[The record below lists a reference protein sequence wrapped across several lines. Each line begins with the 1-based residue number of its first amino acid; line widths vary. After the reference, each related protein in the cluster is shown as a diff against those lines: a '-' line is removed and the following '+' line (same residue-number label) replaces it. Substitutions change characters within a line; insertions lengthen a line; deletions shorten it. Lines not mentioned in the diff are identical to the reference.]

1 MIETVL
7 GPIPAEAAGRVSM
20 HDHLLTDARMLHAP
34 LSAERAAAPGL
45 PGPEAKVTIE
55 NLGFL
60 HWNQLAL
67 EDNLV
72 LDDAALATDELR
84 RAGALG
90 QGTMVDLT
98 SWGLGPSPA
107 ELPAIARAAGVNVV
121 AGVGVYIDRPHPE
134 WIARQSRE
142 ELVDTFI
149 RALDEELE
157 EGCGFR
163 AGIIGI
169 LGTGEPITD
178 SEMRVLLAAAE
189 AAGRT
194 GVAVTVRTDA
204 RTKPGL
210 ELLEAMAA
218 AGCPAE
224 QVIFGNVDEYIDL
237 AYHRELAAAGATL
250 EWCFGNEAGLR
261 PGLREPSDGERIAA
275 LVTLLAQ
282 DGMAERCVLGGSVW
296 TKTQLR
302 AFGGC
307 GYEHLLRNV
316 VPALQAGGVSE
327 AAVEAMLVSNPSRL
341 LDRIEVG
348 R

>member
-7 GPIPAEAAGRVSM
+7 GPIPAAEAGRVSM
-20 HDHLLTDARMLHAP
+20 HDHLLADARMLGRPADGAGAGGVP
-34 LSAERAAAPGL
+34 AAEDPVA
-45 PGPEAKVTIE
+45 ID

-60 HWNQLAL
+60 RWNLLAL
-67 EDNLV
+67 ADNLV
-72 LDDAALATDELR
+72 LDDPDLAAEELR
-84 RAGALG
+84 RAGELG

-107 ELPAIARAAGVNVV
+107 ELPAIARAAGMHVV
-121 AGVGVYIDRPHPE
+121 AGCGVYLDRPHPE

-142 ELVDTFI
+142 ELVATFM

-169 LGTGEPITD
+169 LGTGAPVTD

-194 GVAVTVRTDA
+194 GVAVVVRLDA
-204 RTKPGL
+204 RERRGV
-210 ELLEAMAA
+210 ELLEAMVA

-237 AYHRELAAAGATL
+237 DYHRELAAAGATL
-250 EWCFGNEAGLR
+250 EWCFGNEARLR
-261 PGLREPSDGERIAA
+261 PGLREPCDGERIAA
-275 LVTLLAQ
+275 LVELLSQ
-282 DGMAERCVLGGSVW
+282 DGMAARCVMGGSVW

-316 VPALQAGGVSE
+316 VPALQEGGVSA
-327 AAVEAMLVSNPSRL
+327 AAVSTMLESNPARL
-341 LDRIEVG
+341 LDRVEAG

>member
-1 MIETVL
+1 VIETVL
-7 GPIPAEAAGRVSM
+7 GPIPATAAGRVSM
-20 HDHLLTDARMLHAP
+20 HDHLLADARML
-34 LSAERAAAPGL
+34 AAPGAATGVGGA
-45 PGPEAKVTIE
+45 PAAEDPVAID

-60 HWNQLAL
+60 RWNLLAL
-67 EDNLV
+67 ADNLV
-72 LDDAALATDELR
+72 LDDPDLAAAELR
-84 RAGALG
+84 RAGELG

-107 ELPAIARAAGVNVV
+107 GLPAIARAAGMNVV
-121 AGVGVYIDRPHPE
+121 AGCGAYLDRPHPE

-142 ELVDTFI
+142 ELVATFM

-157 EGCGFR
+157 PGCGFR

-169 LGTGEPITD
+169 LGTGEPVTD

-194 GVAVTVRTDA
+194 GVAVVVRVDA
-204 RTKPGL
+204 TAKRGL
-210 ELLEAMAA
+210 ELLAAMVE

-224 QVIFGNVDEYIDL
+224 QVIFGNVDEYIDA

-250 EWCFGNEAGLR
+250 EWCFGNEAHLR
-261 PGLREPSDGERIAA
+261 PGLREPSDDERIAA
-275 LVTLLAQ
+275 LVELLAE

-316 VPALQAGGVSE
+316 VPALQAGGVSD
-327 AAVEAMLVSNPSRL
+327 AAVETMLVSNPARL
-341 LDRIEVG
+341 LDRNEVG

>member
-1 MIETVL
+1 VIETVL
-7 GPIPAEAAGRVSM
+7 GPIPAERLGRVSM
-20 HDHLLTDARMLHAP
+20 HDHLLTDARML
-34 LSAERAAAPGL
+34 AAPGAATGEGGA
-45 PGPEAKVTIE
+45 PSADAPVAID

-60 HWNQLAL
+60 RWNLLAL
-67 EDNLV
+67 ADNLV
-72 LDDAALATDELR
+72 LDDPELAAAELR
-84 RAGALG
+84 RAGELG

-107 ELPAIARAAGVNVV
+107 KLPAIARAAGMNVV
-121 AGVGVYIDRPHPE
+121 AGCGVYLDRPHPE

-142 ELVDTFI
+142 ELVATFM
-149 RALDEELE
+149 RALEEELE

-169 LGTGEPITD
+169 LGTGEPVTD

-194 GVAVTVRTDA
+194 GVAVVVRTDTSA
-204 RTKPGL
+204 KRGL
-210 ELLEAMAA
+210 ELLEAMVE

-224 QVIFGNVDEYIDL
+224 QVIFGNVDEYIDP
-237 AYHRELAAAGATL
+237 AYHRELAATGATL
-250 EWCFGNEAGLR
+250 EWCFGNEAHLR
-261 PGLREPSDGERIAA
+261 PGLREPSDDERIAA
-275 LVTLLAQ
+275 LGALLAE

-327 AAVEAMLVSNPSRL
+327 AAVEAMLVSNPARL
-341 LDRIEVG
+341 LDRSEVG

>member
-1 MIETVL
+1 VIETVL
-7 GPIPAEAAGRVSM
+7 GPIPAAAAGRVSM
-20 HDHLLTDARMLHAP
+20 HDHLLTDARML
-34 LSAERAAAPGL
+34 AAPGAATGVDGA
-45 PGPEAKVTIE
+45 PAAGEPVAIE

-60 HWNQLAL
+60 RWNLLAL

-72 LDDAALATDELR
+72 LDDPVLAAEELR
-84 RAGALG
+84 RAGELG

-98 SWGLGPSPA
+98 SWGLGPSPS

-121 AGVGVYIDRPHPE
+121 AGCGVYLDRPHPE

-142 ELVDTFI
+142 ELVATFLG
-149 RALDEELE
+149 ALDEELE
-157 EGCGFR
+157 QGCGFR

-169 LGTGEPITD
+169 LGTGEPLSD
-178 SEMRVLLAAAE
+178 SEERVLLAAAE

-194 GVAVTVRTDA
+194 GVAVVVRIDA
-204 RTKPGL
+204 TARRGL
-210 ELLEAMAA
+210 ELLEAMVA

-224 QVIFGNVDEYIDL
+224 QVIFGNVDEYLDL
-237 AYHRELAAAGATL
+237 DYHRELAAAGATL
-250 EWCFGNEAGLR
+250 EWCFGNEARLR

-275 LVTLLAQ
+275 LTELLAQ

-316 VPALQAGGVSE
+316 VPTLQEGGVSA
-327 AAVEAMLVSNPSRL
+327 AAVEAMLVSNPARL
-341 LDRIEVG
+341 LDRGESRG
-348 R
+348 

>member
-1 MIETVL
+1 VIQTVL
-7 GPIPAEAAGRVSM
+7 GPVPAERLGRVSM
-20 HDHLLTDARMLHAP
+20 HDHLLTDARML
-34 LSAERAAAPGL
+34 AAPGAATGADGL
-45 PGPEAKVTIE
+45 PAAGEEVRPE

-60 HWNQLAL
+60 RWNLLAL

-72 LDDAALATDELR
+72 LDDPRLAAEELR
-84 RAGALG
+84 RAADLG

-107 ELPAIARAAGVNVV
+107 ELPAIARAAGMNVV
-121 AGVGVYIDRPHPE
+121 AGCGVYLDRPHPE

-142 ELVDTFI
+142 ELVATFM

-163 AGIIGI
+163 AGILGV
-169 LGTGEPITD
+169 LGTGEPITA

-194 GVAVTVRTDA
+194 GVAVVVRTDA
-204 RTKPGL
+204 GSKRGL

-218 AGCPAE
+218 AGCPAD

-237 AYHRELAAAGATL
+237 DYHRELVAAGATL

-275 LVTLLAQ
+275 LVELLSQ
-282 DGMAERCVLGGSVW
+282 DGMAERCVLGCSVW

-316 VPALQAGGVSE
+316 VPALQAGGVSD
-327 AAVEAMLVSNPSRL
+327 AAVEAMLVSNPARL
-341 LDRIEVG
+341 LDRTEVG

>member
-1 MIETVL
+1 VIETVL
-7 GPIPAEAAGRVSM
+7 GPIPAAAAGRVSM
-20 HDHLLTDARMLHAP
+20 HDHLLADARML
-34 LSAERAAAPGL
+34 AAPGAATGEDGL
-45 PGPEAKVTIE
+45 PGPEAKVAID

-60 HWNQLAL
+60 HWNLLAL

-72 LDDAALATDELR
+72 LEDPVLAADELR
-84 RAGALG
+84 RAADLG

-107 ELPAIARAAGVNVV
+107 ELPAIARAAGMNVV
-121 AGVGVYIDRPHPE
+121 AGCGVYLDRPHPE

-169 LGTGEPITD
+169 LGTGEPVTD
-178 SEMRVLLAAAE
+178 SETRVLLAAAE

-194 GVAVTVRTDA
+194 GAAVVVRTDA
-204 RTKPGL
+204 QAKRGL
-210 ELLEAMAA
+210 ELLDAMAA

-275 LVTLLAQ
+275 LIALLAQ

-296 TKTQLR
+296 TKTQLL

-316 VPALQAGGVSE
+316 VPALQAGGVSD
-327 AAVEAMLVSNPSRL
+327 AAVEAMLVSNPARL
-341 LDRIEVG
+341 LDRSEVG